1 MPSVQ
6 RVHNEFQDKDVVML
20 AVSIDGSGPKAVQT
34 FLEKHGYTM
43 PTAVDAGME
52 VARQFGVRGVPMT
65 YIINRQGAV
74 VASGFG
80 AIDFDRPEFR
90 TYLQAL
96 IAQSRG

>member
-1 MPSVQ
+1 
-6 RVHNEFQDKDVVML
+6 
-20 AVSIDGSGPKAVQT
+20 
-34 FLEKHGYTM
+34 
-43 PTAVDAGME
+43 
-52 VARQFGVRGVPMT
+52 MT